1 MRIRTLDISDKRPH
15 SAAPDWSQADIESP
29 KPQKIAQMF
38 FIVTQL
44 RPDGLPLLSYAGKHA
59 SPEFPW
65 RQPNPGGAG
74 QGFDEYSDEDV
85 RVSLRI
91 WMLQTFEHSIPIT
104 KGLVEDVLSML
115 AAICVKASKD
125 RGSKEHA

>member
-1 MRIRTLDISDKRPH
+1 MRIRLLDISDKRPH
-15 SAAPDWSQADIESP
+15 SAAPDWSQSDLDAP

-38 FIVTQL
+38 FVETQL
-44 RPDGLPLLSYAGKHA
+44 RADGSPLLTYGGKHA

-65 RQPNPGGAG
+65 RQPNVGGGG

-91 WMLQTFEHSIPIT
+91 WMLQTFEHSIPISKALT
-104 KGLVEDVLSML
+104 DDVMAML
-115 AAICVKASKD
+115 AAICVKAAKD
-125 RGSKEHA
+125 RGSKDHT